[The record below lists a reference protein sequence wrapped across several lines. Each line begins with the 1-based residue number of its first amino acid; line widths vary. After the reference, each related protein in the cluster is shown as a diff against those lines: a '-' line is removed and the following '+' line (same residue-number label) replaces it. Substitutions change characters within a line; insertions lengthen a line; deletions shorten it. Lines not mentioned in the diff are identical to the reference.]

1 MRKTFLPVVAFLVS
15 ACAHNASQEGQPV
28 AAQTPG
34 AGPTVT
40 ASSIQ
45 VRTSTNGL
53 LGYGL
58 AVNKNSI
65 TMLTT
70 TGWIVDISYDGTLR
84 KNVGTDLRYS
94 NNGCTGSVYIEITG
108 PVYGQSLFYDG
119 TSYYKPASSP
129 APQNSISVTY
139 NSRKNPTCNDSS
151 GTADVIPLA
160 ASTGPTEAGLPAT
173 ITGPII
179 LQAP

>member
-1 MRKTFLPVVAFLVS
+1 
-15 ACAHNASQEGQPV
+15 
-28 AAQTPG
+28 
-34 AGPTVT
+34 
-40 ASSIQ
+40 
-45 VRTSTNGL
+45 L

-84 KNVGTDLRYS
+84 KNVGADLRYS
-94 NNGCTGSVYIEITG
+94 NAGCTGSVYIEITG

-119 TSYYKPASSP
+119 TTFYKPASSP
-129 APQNSISVTY
+129 ANQNSISVTY
-139 NSRKNPTCNDSS
+139 NSQKSLTTCNNSS
-151 GTADVIPLA
+151 VTADVIPLA

-173 ITGPII
+173 ITGPIT